1 MNPWIIIGWIV
12 LVSMIVFYVSL
23 LVDFIQFYYEEK
35 EREHQR
41 LHDRTRS
48 E

>member
-23 LVDFIQFYYEEK
+23 LVDFIKFYSEEK